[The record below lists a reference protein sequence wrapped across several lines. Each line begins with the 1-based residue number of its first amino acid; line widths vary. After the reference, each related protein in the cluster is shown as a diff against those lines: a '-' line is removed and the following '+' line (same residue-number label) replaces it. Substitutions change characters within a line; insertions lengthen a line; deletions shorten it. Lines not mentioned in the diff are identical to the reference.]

1 MSLPPPGDLPD
12 PGIETASLASS
23 SLAGRLFTSSST
35 WEAHMHDMNIHS
47 TMYQRD
53 DQKGLIE
60 EHGNTL
66 TYVEQEPKER
76 RDKRVSITESSSCT
90 SEQTQ
95 FQKSTLLR

>member
-1 MSLPPPGDLPD
+1 
-12 PGIETASLASS
+12 
-23 SLAGRLFTSSST
+23 
-35 WEAHMHDMNIHS
+35 
-47 TMYQRD
+47 MYQRD

-66 TYVEQEPKER
+66 TYVEQEPKET